1 MSENPNQPK
10 EYDAVLGGQNPPPIN
25 AAVLGGIE
33 GVKKRLASS
42 SLEVR
47 INALSDAVKYGDQG
61 LDLVLQALQDESIE
75 VQFAAYS
82 LLKDRQEPQVK
93 QQLENFL
100 PLFEFEV
107 VTVDASGQINS
118 RRRHY
123 ARYFT
128 EDLGNGVGLEMVAIP
143 GGTFLMGSPETDPS
157 PFDSSPLPNESPQH
171 QVTVKPFFM
180 GKYTVTQKQWQAVA
194 ALPQIKISL
203 NPDPSSFKGENLP
216 VEQISWY
223 EAEEFCGRLSKK
235 TGKTYR
241 LPSEAEWEYG
251 CRAGTT
257 TPFYF
262 GETITKDLVNCN
274 HGLYHTTPVGSF
286 PPNAFGLY
294 DMHGN
299 IWEWCADPW
308 HQNYNGAPND
318 GSIWGSGGNNK
329 YKQLRGGSWDYYPG
343 LCRSAYR
350 YWVDADNRN
359 NGIGFRV
366 VCSSAW
372 TL

>member
-1 MSENPNQPK
+1 MSENPNQPR
-10 EYDAVLGGQNPPPIN
+10 EYDAVLGGQNPPIN
-25 AAVLGGIE
+25 AAVLGGID

-47 INALSDAVKYGDQG
+47 IAGLSDALKYGDKG
-61 LDLVLQALQDESIE
+61 LDLVLPALQDELIE

-118 RRRHY
+118 RCHHY

-143 GGTFLMGSPETDPS
+143 GGTFLMGSPETEKYRVD
-157 PFDSSPLPNESPQH
+157 NESPQH

-194 ALPQIKISL
+194 ALPQIIISL
-203 NPDPSSFKGENLP
+203 NPDPSYYKGENRP

-257 TPFYF
+257 TPFHF
-262 GETITKDLVNCN
+262 GETITNDLVNYGISR
-274 HGLYHTTPVGSF
+274 HPTTPVGSF

-299 IWEWCADPW
+299 ISEWCADSW
-308 HQNYNGAPND
+308 HYNYNGAPND

-329 YKQLRGGSWDYYPG
+329 CKQLRGGLWFIIPWD
-343 LCRSAYR
+343 CRSACR
-350 YWVDADNRN
+350 YWPDADHRN
-359 NGIGFRV
+359 HNIGFRV
-366 VCSSAW
+366 VCSLAW